1 VIAAD
6 VETAGTPGGVP
17 ERTLPFVSVI
27 VPVKNDAARLRQ
39 CLSSIKASN
48 YPTERLEILVADNGS
63 TDDSRQ
69 VAAGLGARVELFPNI
84 RVSEVRNRAARAATG
99 EILAFVDADHVL
111 DADWLVHAIESLSSG
126 NAGAVGAAYYAPAD
140 GTWVQRM
147 YDSFRTRSRG
157 LRRVEWLGSGS
168 LAVWRTVFQQV
179 GGIDSSQE
187 TCEDVDFCLRLRGGG
202 HGLWSDSRLRSVHLG
217 DPRTLRALFFGELWR
232 GRDNLRVSLR
242 GPLTLRGLPSIVIPV
257 IILLLIAGVTIG
269 VIALAHSGW
278 ILGGAILATLFLSS
292 LRAARMVSRIRRY
305 DPITIG
311 RALVVALVYDVS
323 RALALVVRT
332 PHHVR
337 QNASLSARP
346 PERQAVAA
354 RAPEQA
360 VARAPE
366 RAAARAPE
374 RER

>member
-1 VIAAD
+1 
-6 VETAGTPGGVP
+6 
-17 ERTLPFVSVI
+17 LPFVSVI
-27 VPVKNDAARLRQ
+27 VPVKNDAKRLRE
-39 CLSSIKASN
+39 CLSSIKASD
-48 YPTERLEILVADNGS
+48 YPAERLEILVADNGS
-63 TDDSRQ
+63 TDDSRK

-99 EILAFVDADHVL
+99 EVLAFVDADHVL
-111 DADWLVHAIESLSSG
+111 DPDWLAHAIESLSSSPDV
-126 NAGAVGAAYYAPAD
+126 GAVGAAYYAPAD

-147 YDSFRTRSRG
+147 YDSFRTRTRG

-168 LAVWRTVFQQV
+168 LAVWRRVFQQV
-179 GGIDSSQE
+179 GGFDSSLE

-242 GPLTLRGLPSIVIPV
+242 GPITLRGLPSIVIPV
-257 IILLLIAGVTIG
+257 AILLLIGGVVIG
-269 VIALAHSGW
+269 VVAVAHSAW
-278 ILGGAILATLFLSS
+278 ILGGAVLATLFLSS
-292 LRAARMVSRIRRY
+292 LRAARMLSRIRRY

-323 RALALVVRT
+323 RALALVVRA

-337 QNASLSARP
+337 QNASLSVRP
-346 PERQAVAA
+346 PERAAVPE
-354 RAPEQA
+354 RAPEG
-360 VARAPE
+360 E
-366 RAAARAPE
+366 R
-374 RER
+374 

>member
-1 VIAAD
+1 
-6 VETAGTPGGVP
+6 VEAPATTAGAPVS
-17 ERTLPFVSVI
+17 TLPFVSVI

-48 YPTERLEILVADNGS
+48 YPPERLEILVADNGS

-84 RVSEVRNRAARAATG
+84 RVSEVRNRAARAASG
-99 EILAFVDADHVL
+99 EVLAFVDADHVL
-111 DADWLVHAIESLSSG
+111 DADWLAHAIESLSSG
-126 NAGAVGAAYYAPAD
+126 NAGAVGAAYYAPSD

-147 YDSFRTRSRG
+147 YDSFRTRARG
-157 LRRVEWLGSGS
+157 LCRVEWLGSGS

-179 GGIDSSQE
+179 GGFDSSLE

-202 HGLWSDSRLRSVHLG
+202 HGLWSDGRLRSVHLG

-242 GPLTLRGLPSIVIPV
+242 GPITLRGLPSIVIPV
-257 IILLLIAGVTIG
+257 VILLLIAAVLVGV
-269 VIALAHSGW
+269 VALPHSTW
-278 ILGGAILATLFLSS
+278 ILAGAVVATLLLSA
-292 LRAARMVSRIRRY
+292 LRAVRMLSRIRRY
-305 DPITIG
+305 DPVTIG

-354 RAPEQA
+354 RAPERQ
-360 VARAPE
+360 
-366 RAAARAPE
+366 AAARAPE
-374 RER
+374 QAAARAPEQER